1 MNMTLILLVTILL
14 LWMAACTLCGYRGRF
29 VGFLGVLL
37 AGLTLNMA
45 WMVYGLQAH
54 PFEMNALIAQGLEIE
69 FFHEHSA
76 ATYQMFP
83 FLEDAGDGYWKLPPE
98 MPAIPLMFSMRAR
111 KGRM

>member
-54 PFEMNALIAQGLEIE
+54 PFEMNALIAQG
-69 FFHEHSA
+69 A
-76 ATYQMFP
+76 ASLYAVCAFGMGWF
-83 FLEDAGDGYWKLPPE
+83 A
-98 MPAIPLMFSMRAR
+98 ARIRRAWQDSR
-111 KGRM
+111 IL